1 MKDSDLPPAYGSTS
15 NQPSQIEIPKLPRK
29 VTLRQVYSD
38 FIKYLYDHT
47 EDFFVESTPN
57 GQNIWNRLQ
66 SKIML
71 IFCHP
76 NGWDISQQA
85 FLSDCAVGAG
95 IMSEDEIDA
104 RIDFVTEGE
113 ASVHYALAY
122 TPSMT
127 WLQPGRLFVVVD
139 AGGSTIDSNLYEC
152 KSTNPLRLEEAHRS
166 ECIQVYT
173 LLIGTEYTTHFF
185 SRLVVYL
192 WIAPPG
198 RCSRRNWKNL
208 NSVPTNS

>member
-1 MKDSDLPPAYGSTS
+1 MKDSDLPPAYGSSS

-95 IMSEDEIDA
+95 IMSEDEIDT

-173 LLIGTEYTTHFF
+173 LLVGTEYAAHFF

-192 WIAPPG
+192 
-198 RCSRRNWKNL
+198 
-208 NSVPTNS
+208 